1 MVTILGILRILHLW
15 VNIFQV
21 KIMLTFPAPGRTRN
35 NTLPA
40 FAPRIFPLRKSVSAL
55 LLPLAMVCIFLLG
68 AYDQADAQGQKDA
81 TGRSDVLAEI
91 CSPKTEEQIRAIG
104 VLVHIASDGSEQDL
118 AWSSRIIE
126 RTLNRGLGCG
136 PESKYVLIDDQNYF
150 DAATFQPVSKPSF
163 ELSFPSLTFRVRAH
177 LETASAELTLLVKST
192 PEIQESVVQTIE
204 KNFKIADKQIIERA
218 MKLDY
223 NSAVLSSLK
232 AILSLLELH
241 SDSVD
246 KRLAAIKRVGT
257 EPNRRTQTALLEL
270 LKDNEYSS
278 DPRIKTALQSS
289 LRKVDIW
296 LKFSNIL
303 AVAFSGLSY
312 ASILFLAA
320 LGLAIIF
327 GLMGVI
333 NLAQGELIMLGA
345 YCTFLVQAFF
355 KTYFPSLL
363 GWYLPA
369 AVPVTFLATAA
380 IGIMM
385 ELTVIRFLYKRPI
398 MTLLAT
404 WAVSLLIINSVR
416 VIFGTQNL
424 EFVALSYL
432 SGGVSV
438 IGDFMITFNRLF
450 AIIFALVALV
460 LTSLLLHKTKFG
472 LYIRAVTN
480 NREMARCI
488 GVSTRMVDSLAFG
501 FGSGLAG
508 LGGLALSQIFIA
520 NPNMGQDFIVDSFL
534 TVVLGGVGNLGGT
547 TAASL
552 TIGEINLFIEPIW
565 GAVAAKVIVLLLF
578 IFFIQWRPEGMFT
591 PKGRR

>member
-1 MVTILGILRILHLW
+1 MSSISLTLLFLHAW
-15 VNIFQV
+15 FNNCFF
-21 KIMLTFPAPGRTRN
+21 KIKFSFTTRALMRK
-35 NTLPA
+35 NTRSECVS
-40 FAPRIFPLRKSVSAL
+40 RIFPGREAVSAL
-55 LLPLAMVCIFLLG
+55 LLAVVAGCVFSLCAD
-68 AYDQADAQGQKDA
+68 DQAYAQGQPDA
-81 TGRSDVLAEI
+81 TKRTDALAEL
-91 CSPKTEEQIRAIG
+91 CSPNTEAHVRAISI
-104 VLVHIASDGSEQDL
+104 LLQIASGGAERDL
-118 AWSSRIIE
+118 NWSNRIIE
-126 RTLNRGLGCG
+126 RTINQGLGCG
-136 PESKYVLIDDQNYF
+136 PEGKYVIKDGQNYF
-150 DAATFQPVSKPSF
+150 DAVTLEPVPEPKF
-163 ELSFPSLTFRVRAH
+163 EFKSPFINFRDRAQ
-177 LETASAELTLLVKST
+177 LETASAELTLLTESDPETLLAAVK
-192 PEIQESVVQTIE
+192 TIE
-204 KNFKIADKQIIERA
+204 KQFKITDQKIIERA
-218 MKLDY
+218 MTLEH
-223 NSAVLSSLK
+223 NSDVRSLLK
-232 AILSLLELH
+232 AVLSLLELH
-241 SDSVD
+241 STSID
-246 KRLAAIKRVGT
+246 KRLEAIKRVGS
-257 EPNRRTQTALLEL
+257 EPNRRTQTSLMEL
-270 LKDNEYSS
+270 LKDKEYSS
-278 DPRIKTALQSS
+278 DPRIKAALESTLS
-289 LRKVDIW
+289 HVENRLR
-296 LKFSNIL
+296 LTNIL

-333 NLAQGELIMLGA
+333 NLAQGELIMIGA
-345 YCTFLVQAFF
+345 YSTFLVQEFF
-355 KTYFPSLL
+355 ITYLPSLL
-363 GWYLPA
+363 GWYLLA
-369 AVPVTFLATAA
+369 AIPVTFLATAI
-380 IGIMM
+380 IGVIM

-424 EFVALSYL
+424 EFVTLPFL

-438 IGDFMITFNRLF
+438 VGDFIITFNRLF
-450 AIIFALVALV
+450 AIIFSLMTLVFTL
-460 LTSLLLHKTKFG
+460 LLLHKTKFG

-480 NREMARCI
+480 NREMAGCI

-520 NPNMGQDFIVDSFL
+520 NPNMGQDFIVDSFM

-547 TAASL
+547 TLASL

>member
-1 MVTILGILRILHLW
+1 
-15 VNIFQV
+15 
-21 KIMLTFPAPGRTRN
+21 
-35 NTLPA
+35 
-40 FAPRIFPLRKSVSAL
+40 
-55 LLPLAMVCIFLLG
+55 
-68 AYDQADAQGQKDA
+68 
-81 TGRSDVLAEI
+81 
-91 CSPKTEEQIRAIG
+91 
-104 VLVHIASDGSEQDL
+104 
-118 AWSSRIIE
+118 
-126 RTLNRGLGCG
+126 
-136 PESKYVLIDDQNYF
+136 
-150 DAATFQPVSKPSF
+150 
-163 ELSFPSLTFRVRAH
+163 
-177 LETASAELTLLVKST
+177 
-192 PEIQESVVQTIE
+192 
-204 KNFKIADKQIIERA
+204 
-218 MKLDY
+218 
-223 NSAVLSSLK
+223 
-232 AILSLLELH
+232 
-241 SDSVD
+241 
-246 KRLAAIKRVGT
+246 
-257 EPNRRTQTALLEL
+257 
-270 LKDNEYSS
+270 
-278 DPRIKTALQSS
+278 
-289 LRKVDIW
+289 
-296 LKFSNIL
+296 
-303 AVAFSGLSY
+303 
-312 ASILFLAA
+312 
-320 LGLAIIF
+320 
-327 GLMGVI
+327 
-333 NLAQGELIMLGA
+333 
-345 YCTFLVQAFF
+345 
-355 KTYFPSLL
+355 
-363 GWYLPA
+363 
-369 AVPVTFLATAA
+369 
-380 IGIMM
+380 
-385 ELTVIRFLYKRPI
+385 